1 MAIIGTHALLNSS
14 EPDELRRVLRDAFGF
29 SHVDSGGG
37 WLIFALP
44 PAELAAHPAD
54 EADRHELYL
63 MCDDIHATVA
73 ELESKGIEVTSPI
86 SQEAFGLLATIRL
99 PSGGELGL
107 YEPTHPLPPRA
118 G

>member
-1 MAIIGTHALLNSS
+1 VIIFTKDAEAVRALLR
-14 EPDELRRVLRDAFGF
+14 DVLRLPAVDA
-29 SHVDSGGG
+29 GGG